1 MILSAVLAVLAMTVI
16 RTGVVAYAI
25 ITRRTIIVHPRKILK
40 PRYQRGGGIKM
51 INGML
56 VNGFIVRAKEGNL
69 SYGLFPSVEAAN
81 AWVEMMTIPVVVE
94 PVYAPTFNR
103 G

>member
-1 MILSAVLAVLAMTVI
+1 MYEN
-16 RTGVVAYAI
+16 RTPKHGLI
-25 ITRRTIIVHPRKILK
+25 KIPK

-51 INGML
+51 TLNGML

>member
-1 MILSAVLAVLAMTVI
+1 
-16 RTGVVAYAI
+16 
-25 ITRRTIIVHPRKILK
+25 
-40 PRYQRGGGIKM
+40 M

-56 VNGFIVRAKEGNL
+56 VNGFIVRATNPFNKERTL
-69 SYGLFPSVEAAN
+69 SYGLFPTVEAAQ
-81 AWVEMMTIPVVVE
+81 AWAEMMTIPVVVE